1 MSRSIPARSTPLML
15 IMIWIWKTSVSF
27 TDIDESLYGD
37 VPLSALPSGLYNLYI
52 AVTPTGETDFS
63 HYYYLLAK

>member
-1 MSRSIPARSTPLML
+1 ML

-52 AVTPTGETDFS
+52 AITPTGETDFS
-63 HYYYLLAK
+63 HYYLWATYFLVS